1 VKKLIAVFKREYL
14 QAVRKKMFI
23 IMTLLLPLLM
33 SGIIVL
39 PGFMVTQG
47 LGEKHVVVLDATG
60 KLSDAYVE
68 KKESDNPAAKVASNM
83 KIDYIDRT
91 GAAALEQSAKPY
103 LARFSDSDKARLLD
117 GVLLVP
123 ADAVT
128 NPDARMKYYSRSATD
143 FIVEEKLSSMT
154 NQAVHRIR
162 LAARGVNP
170 NEIDRLMSTLHIDAI
185 QLSKTGQQRKGGT
198 ANFIIGFVLTALLF
212 IPSFVYGL
220 EIMRG
225 IIQEKTDRIVEV
237 LVSSMTPAQL
247 LIGKILGVAAVGLTQ
262 IGVWFLMAGGV
273 VATVGAGLTFAGT
286 NVTQFIRPSMFV
298 YFTIFFI
305 LGYLMYVCVY
315 AIGGAVCNSEKEAQQ
330 LIMPITMIMMMP
342 WFLLGGLIT
351 NPDSTLAVAFSLSPV
366 FGPMTMFMR
375 TLVADPPVWH
385 IATTIAVSI
394 VTIAVFFWITAKI
407 FRVGILS
414 YGKRPTI
421 PELWR
426 WVKVA

>member
-1 VKKLIAVFKREYL
+1 VKKLIAVFKREYI

-23 IMTLLLPLLM
+23 VMTILLPLLM

-39 PGFMVTQG
+39 PGLMVSQG
-47 LGEKHVVVLDATG
+47 LGEKHVAVLDATG
-60 KLSDAYVE
+60 KLSDAYLD
-68 KKESDNPAAKVASNM
+68 KKDNQNPAANVGSNM
-83 KIDYIDRT
+83 KIDYVDRT
-91 GAAALEQSAKPY
+91 GDAALEQSAKPY
-103 LARFSDSDKARLLD
+103 LARFSDKARLLD

-162 LAARGVNP
+162 LAARGVDP
-170 NEIDRLMSTLHIDAI
+170 NEVDRLMSTLHIDAI

-198 ANFIIGFVLTALLF
+198 ANFIVCFVLTALLF

-225 IIQEKTDRIVEV
+225 IIQEKTDRVVEI

-247 LIGKILGVAAVGLTQ
+247 LVGKILGVAAVGLTQ
-262 IGVWFLMAGGV
+262 IGVWFLMAAGV
-273 VATVGAGLTFAGT
+273 IAFVGAGLTFAGT
-286 NVTQFIRPSMFV
+286 NVTQFLRPSMFV

-305 LGYLMYVCVY
+305 LGYLNFVCVY
-315 AIGGAVCNSEKEAQQ
+315 AIGGAVCNSDKEAQQ
-330 LIMPITMIMMMP
+330 LIMPITMPMMLP

-351 NPDSTLAVAFSLSPV
+351 NPDSKLAVAFSLAPI
-366 FGPMTMFMR
+366 FAPMTMFMR
-375 TLVADPPVWH
+375 TLVADPPMWH
-385 IATTIAVSI
+385 I
-394 VTIAVFFWITAKI
+394 VT
-407 FRVGILS
+407 
-414 YGKRPTI
+414 
-421 PELWR
+421 
-426 WVKVA
+426 

>member
-1 VKKLIAVFKREYL
+1 MNKLIAVFKREYI

-23 IMTLLLPLLM
+23 VMTVLLPLLM

-39 PGFMVTQG
+39 PGLMVSQG
-47 LGEKHVVVLDATG
+47 LGEKHIAVLDATG
-60 KLSDAYVE
+60 KLSDAYIE
-68 KKESDNPAAKVASNM
+68 KKDSENPAAKVGSDM
-83 KIDYIDRT
+83 KIDYVDRSGDT
-91 GAAALEQSAKPY
+91 ALEQSAKPY
-103 LARFSDSDKARLLD
+103 LARFSDKSRLLD

-123 ADAVT
+123 ADAVA
-128 NPDARMKYYSRSATD
+128 NADARMKYYSRSATD

-225 IIQEKTDRIVEV
+225 IIQEKTDRVVEV

-247 LIGKILGVAAVGLTQ
+247 LVGKILGVAAVGLTQ
-262 IGVWFLMAGGV
+262 IGVWCLMAAGV
-273 VATVGAGLTFAGT
+273 VTFAGAALTFGGT
-286 NVTQFIRPSMFV
+286 NVTQFLRPSMFV
-298 YFTIFFI
+298 YFTIFFL
-305 LGYLMYVCVY
+305 LGYLNFVCVY
-315 AIGGAVCNSEKEAQQ
+315 AIGGAVCNSDKEAQQ
-330 LIMPITMIMMMP
+330 LIMPITMPMMLP

-351 NPDSTLAVAFSLSPV
+351 NPDSKLAVAFSLAPI
-366 FGPMTMFMR
+366 FAPMTMFMR
-375 TLVADPPVWH
+375 TLVADPPMWH
-385 IATTIAVSI
+385 IVTAILVSI
-394 VTIAVFFWITAKI
+394 ATILVLFWITAKI